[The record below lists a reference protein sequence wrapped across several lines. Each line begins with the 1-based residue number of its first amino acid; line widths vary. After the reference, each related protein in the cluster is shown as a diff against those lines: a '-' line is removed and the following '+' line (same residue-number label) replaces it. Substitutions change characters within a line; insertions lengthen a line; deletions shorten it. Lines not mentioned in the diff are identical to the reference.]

1 MPLHRG
7 KIAREPTVIEARA
20 LTRDD
25 LALIPAARVEGGVNR
40 VQKLRDTHHRLA
52 RFLAAGL
59 RVGEAAERSGYS
71 YNSAC
76 TLRKDP
82 AFLELVERYRDKI
95 TESFVESADTYHELL
110 FSNMVKAER
119 MLADKIE
126 AAEDEGEFL
135 PTRDLIAISRDAA
148 DRTGYGKRQTNLNV
162 NVDFAAKLEATIA
175 RSRQIEGRRVSAP
188 SLAPQSP
195 VPNHSPAVA
204 KEPAT
209 PSAPALRRI

>member
-25 LALIPAARVEGGVNR
+25 LALIPQAREASDVNR
-40 VQKLRDTHHRLA
+40 VAKLRDPHHRLA

-59 RVGEAAERSGYS
+59 RMGEAAEKAGYS
-71 YNSAC
+71 YNRAA
-76 TLRKDP
+76 TLQKDP
-82 AFLELVERYRDKI
+82 AFVELVAVYRGKI

-119 MLADKIE
+119 MLAEKIE
-126 AAEDEGEFL
+126 AAEEEGEFL

-175 RSRQIEGRRVSAP
+175 RSRQIEGRRLAP
-188 SLAPQSP
+188 PLAPQSP
-195 VPNHSPAVA
+195 PDRSPA
-204 KEPAT
+204 AT
-209 PSAPALRRI
+209 PGVPPSAPALRRI